1 MATAKGEFV
10 NLTQVPDMG
19 RSDAFG
25 CEGLSG
31 EVFPHEKS
39 L

>member
-10 NLTQVPDMG
+10 NLTQVPDME
-19 RSDAFG
+19 RSDALG
-25 CEGLSG
+25 CEGLTW
-31 EVFPHEKS
+31 EVLTHEKS

>member
-10 NLTQVPDMG
+10 NLTQIPDMG

-25 CEGLSG
+25 CKGLNG
-31 EVFPHEKS
+31 GG
-39 L
+39 LDA

>member
-10 NLTQVPDMG
+10 NLTQVPGMG
-19 RSDAFG
+19 RSDAPG
-25 CEGLSG
+25 CKGLTL
-31 EVFPHEKS
+31 EVLTHEEP